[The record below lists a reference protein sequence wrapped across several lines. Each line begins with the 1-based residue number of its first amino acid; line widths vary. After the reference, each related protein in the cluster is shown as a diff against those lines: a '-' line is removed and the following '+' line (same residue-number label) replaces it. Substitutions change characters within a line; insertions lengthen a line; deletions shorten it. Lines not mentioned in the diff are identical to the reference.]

1 MAILTINHYINE
13 ANSFITDIRNNRNGY
28 YMFAAA
34 SQPWTNSEG
43 NNDDASILAA
53 NNSVAQVEQSI
64 YRDIL
69 YGKLLKDEDVNHL
82 IPRYN
87 WETDTVYSVY
97 DQTDANLYSKQFFVV
112 TDKYEVYKC
121 IDNNNGAN
129 SYVKPTLTTSS
140 GTFKTGDGYVWKYM
154 YTIDSAS
161 NTKFTTS
168 GYIPVV
174 TNTAVQGNTIP
185 GSIDVIKITD
195 GGNSYYVYESG
206 YISGMVNP
214 FTVQLSANTS
224 GIDNY
229 YVNSSIYLKSGFGAG
244 QVREISSSNGVSKQ
258 IFVSDPFTLH
268 TRLDLANVVGT
279 IIPGYLATQSYD
291 IISYLYPQGYFN
303 VNAPVAQSDTGI
315 TGTIVAS
322 NSSVIQVTK
331 YYNNQTKFSNN
342 YPIVDTTQ
350 SGTLKTGTVSV
361 GNVGACNLAI
371 IISNG
376 TGYVANATVTISNNG
391 PTGTGAT
398 ANTQANSTGKIAAIN
413 ISNVGSGYFDQ
424 PSLTISAPTA
434 QTFNANTSVTGGT
447 GSGSNNIITFPTW
460 LSDITLSGATA
471 SGYNNNDIITIK
483 TPTVGATNAT
493 VTFTTNSTGGN
504 ITFIIANSG
513 SGFVIGSIPVS
524 NISIT
529 NATGGTATGNST
541 VTYLVANARSAADVF
556 VINDLITYTTNTG
569 NVAIGGLSS
578 GSSYYIEFANSS
590 VIALKST
597 ITGTR
602 IPLTK
607 GANQTGH
614 VLQGQTATAV
624 MYCDNQLVYGSNTQ
638 LNSTA
643 NGYANGDYIRVG
655 ANTTSNIRRVIN
667 NVNTTLVA
675 VDFPFSNS
683 FAATGSLDTIS
694 FSGGTASGYNNNDII
709 VIKSPIVGST
719 NATVTF
725 TTNSTGGSLTL
736 TIANTG
742 SEFLLGNVP
751 VSNIAITNS
760 TGGTATGNST
770 VTYFIANV
778 SSANS
783 HYKMPV
789 VAEPTLVFDYTVSG
803 YISNTNL
810 NSVKIALANNPSLPG
825 IYFTVGEKVNMVD
838 SSLVNQGA
846 NGVVAYANSSTA
858 ILSGVLG
865 TWLANS
871 GGTHFFVSG
880 ESSLQLSQIELI
892 ETNPN
897 ITVNNPIGDF
907 KLGYPI
913 FFKDSFGFVSNA
925 MIVAKM
931 NLPNDQTEYQIGPT
945 VKITGDGSN
954 AVAIAIV
961 NTGINSVYDI
971 VGVDIINPGFGYTR
985 ANISIYSNTGFGLV
999 GGATARPII
1008 SPVYGHGYD
1017 AVSELGG
1024 RYVGIN
1030 AKFDTISNESY
1041 EFLPYASYRKVGI
1054 LQNPQFKDIRVTL
1067 TDFDRINLN
1076 LTNKITTNP
1085 NTSITNWIPDEAV
1098 YQTTS
1103 NTTLAINYSV
1113 SNGTFNI
1120 GDSVYNNT
1128 APTVNG
1134 IVTFAN
1140 STTVILTLSNT
1151 LPASVTASFNA
1162 NTGVIGA
1169 VANTS
1174 NNTIQIGSNA
1184 TYLSTNNLITY
1195 KVSTGNTVIS
1205 GLSNNGQYYIQ
1216 FANATH
1222 IALKSSIS
1230 SNTRLTLVPS
1240 SITET
1245 GHVFTAGYLIGNRLI
1260 SNTANANIDAAY
1272 PIVSLTNVSASG
1284 IVVYGNSSF
1293 LQLKN
1298 VKGSF
1303 TQNSTFNGIA
1313 GVYSNTA
1320 AFVTSANTIYF
1331 PVGNSAEIITQ
1342 SNSGSIGVITSIVNN
1357 TVYFMSNVVG
1367 QFADGD
1373 VMYDSIVNAYAT
1385 VGDIYTANGTKD
1397 ISASFGNRFNQ
1408 TARITL
1414 TANTGAFVNNE
1425 YVKQDVSLATG
1436 RVVSSTNEKDLVVS
1450 SMSPANSFVIGQT
1463 VTDTTTNANGICT
1476 FANSTYLKLTA
1487 VSQNL
1492 SFGNTHTINNGSG
1505 STATINNVFP
1515 VLILNDV
1522 SDVNNFQV
1530 ANAIIG
1536 NTSGASGVSNN
1547 YLLFKNPDLVRDS
1560 GKLIYS
1566 ESFAPVTRSPT
1577 TKEEFKLV
1585 IKF

>member
-28 YMFAAA
+28 YMFASA

-64 YRDIL
+64 YRDLL

-82 IPRYN
+82 APRYN
-87 WETDTVYSVY
+87 WTIDTIYDVY
-97 DQTDANLYSKQFFVV
+97 DQNDANLYSKQFFVV

-121 IDNNNGAN
+121 IDNNNRAN

-154 YTIDSAS
+154 YTIDSTS

-214 FTVQLSANTS
+214 YTVQLSANTS
-224 GIDNY
+224 GVDNY

-258 IFVSDPFTLH
+258 IFVTNPFTLH

-371 IISNG
+371 ITSNG
-376 TGYVANATVTISNNG
+376 SGYTANATVTISNNG
-391 PTGTGAT
+391 PTGVGAV
-398 ANTQANSTGKIAAIN
+398 ANAQANSTGKITSIN
-413 ISNVGSGYFDQ
+413 ISNVGFGYFDQ

-434 QTFNANTSVTGGT
+434 QTFNADTAVTGGT
-447 GSGSNNIITFPTW
+447 GSGSNNIINLTR
-460 LSDITLSGATA
+460 LDNISLSGGTA
-471 SGYNNNDIITIK
+471 LGYNNNDIITVK
-483 TPTVGATNAT
+483 SVTTNAT

-504 ITFIIANSG
+504 IAFTITNAG
-513 SGFVIGSIPVS
+513 SGFNLVGTIPVS
-524 NISIT
+524 NIAIT
-529 NATGGTATGNST
+529 NATGGTAAGNST
-541 VTYLVANARSAADVF
+541 VTYLVANVTSVSNAF

-578 GSSYYIEFANSS
+578 GSSYYIEFANST
-590 VIALKST
+590 VIALKPT

-602 IPLTK
+602 ITLTK

-614 VLQGQTATAV
+614 ILQGQTATAV

-638 LNSTA
+638 LNSAA
-643 NGYANGDYIRVG
+643 NGYANGEYIRVG

-667 NVNTTLVA
+667 NVNTTVIA

-683 FAATGSLDTIS
+683 FSATGSLATIS

-709 VIKSPIVGST
+709 IIKSPIVGST
-719 NATVTF
+719 NARATF

-742 SEFLLGNVP
+742 SGFLLGNVP

-760 TGGTATGNST
+760 TGGTATGNSA
-770 VTYFIANV
+770 VTYFVANV
-778 SSANS
+778 DSANS

-789 VAEPTLVFDYTVSG
+789 VAEPTLVFDYNVSG

-810 NSVKIALANNPSLPG
+810 NSVKIALTNSSLSG
-825 IYFTVGEKVNMVD
+825 VYFTVGEKVNMVD

-846 NGVVAYANSSTA
+846 NGIIAYANSSTA

-871 GGTHFFVSG
+871 GGNQFYVSG
-880 ESSLQLSQIELI
+880 ESSLQRSQIVSI

-897 ITVNNPIGDF
+897 ITINNPVGDY

-931 NLPNDQTEYQIGPT
+931 DLPNDQTEYQIGPT

-954 AVAIAIV
+954 AAAIAIV
-961 NTGINSVYDI
+961 NTAANSVYDI
-971 VGVDIINPGFGYTR
+971 VGVDIINPGSGYTR

-1041 EFLPYASYRKVGI
+1041 EFLPYGSYRKVGI

-1067 TDFDRINLN
+1067 TDFDRVNLN

-1085 NTSITNWIPDEAV
+1085 NTSINNWIPNEAV

-1103 NTTLAINYSV
+1103 NTTLAINYSL

-1120 GDSVYNNT
+1120 GDSVYNNV

-1134 IVTFAN
+1134 TVTFAN

-1162 NTGVIGA
+1162 NTDVIGA
-1169 VANTS
+1169 VANIS

-1195 KVSTGNTVIS
+1195 KVSTGNTAIG

-1240 SITET
+1240 SISET
-1245 GHVFTAGYLIGNRLI
+1245 GHIFTAGYLIGNRLI
-1260 SNTANANIDAAY
+1260 SSTANANIDAAY
-1272 PIVSLTNVSASG
+1272 PIISLSNVSASG

-1293 LQLKN
+1293 LQLKS

-1303 TQNSTFNGIA
+1303 TQNSAFNGIV

-1385 VGDIYTANGTKD
+1385 VADIYTANGTKD
-1397 ISASFGNRFNQ
+1397 VSASFGNRFNQ

-1414 TANTGAFVNNE
+1414 TANTRAFIDNE
-1425 YVKQDVSLATG
+1425 YVKQDITLATA
-1436 RVVSSTNEKDLVVS
+1436 RVVSSTYEKDLVVS

-1492 SFGNTHTINNGSG
+1492 SFSNTHTINNGSG

-1522 SDVNNFQV
+1522 SDINNFQV
-1530 ANAIIG
+1530 ANAIVGSI
-1536 NTSGASGVSNN
+1536 SGASGISNN
-1547 YLLFKNPDLVRDS
+1547 YLLFKYPDLVRDS

-1566 ESFAPVTRSPT
+1566 ESFAPVTRSPS

>member
-28 YMFAAA
+28 YMFASA

-64 YRDIL
+64 YRDLL

-82 IPRYN
+82 APRYN
-87 WETDTVYSVY
+87 WTINTIYDVY
-97 DQTDANLYSKQFFVV
+97 DQNDANLYSKQFFVV

-121 IDNNNGAN
+121 IDNNNRAN
-129 SYVKPTLTTSS
+129 SYVKPTLTTPS

-154 YTIDSAS
+154 YTIDSSS

-168 GYIPVV
+168 GYIPVA

-185 GSIDVIKITD
+185 GSIDVIKITN

-214 FTVQLSANTS
+214 YTVQLSANTS
-224 GIDNY
+224 GVDNY

-258 IFVSDPFTLH
+258 IFVTNPFTLH

-371 IISNG
+371 ITSNG
-376 TGYVANATVTISNNG
+376 SGYTANATVTISNNG
-391 PTGTGAT
+391 PTGVGAV
-398 ANTQANSTGKIAAIN
+398 ANAQANSAGKIASIN
-413 ISNVGSGYFDQ
+413 ISNVGFGYFDQ

-434 QTFNANTSVTGGT
+434 QTFNANTAVANGT
-447 GSGSNNIITFPTW
+447 GSGSNNVINLTRLDNI
-460 LSDITLSGATA
+460 SLSGGTA
-471 SGYNNNDIITIK
+471 LGYNNNDIITVK
-483 TPTVGATNAT
+483 SVTTNAT

-504 ITFIIANSG
+504 IAFTITNAG
-513 SGFVIGSIPVS
+513 SGFDLVGTIPVS
-524 NISIT
+524 NIAIT
-529 NATGGTATGNST
+529 NATGGTAAGNST
-541 VTYLVANARSAADVF
+541 VTYLVANVTSVSNAF

-578 GSSYYIEFANSS
+578 GSSYYIEFANST
-590 VIALKST
+590 VIALKPT

-602 IPLTK
+602 IALTK

-643 NGYANGDYIRVG
+643 NGYANGEYIRVG

-667 NVNTTLVA
+667 NVNTTVIA

-683 FAATGSLDTIS
+683 FSATGSLDTIN

-709 VIKSPIVGST
+709 TIKSPIVGST
-719 NATVTF
+719 NARATF

-742 SEFLLGNVP
+742 SGFLLGNVP

-770 VTYFIANV
+770 VTYFVANV

-789 VAEPTLVFDYTVSG
+789 VAEPTLVFDYNVTG

-810 NSVKIALANNPSLPG
+810 NSVKIAITNSSLSG
-825 IYFTVGEKVNMVD
+825 VYFTVGEKVNMVD

-846 NGVVAYANSSTA
+846 NGIIAYANSSTA

-871 GGTHFFVSG
+871 SGNQFYVSG
-880 ESSLQLSQIELI
+880 ESSLQRSQIVSI

-897 ITVNNPIGDF
+897 ITINNPVGDY

-931 NLPNDQTEYQIGPT
+931 DLPNDQTEYQIGPT

-954 AVAIAIV
+954 AAAIAIV
-961 NTGINSVYDI
+961 NTAANSVYDI
-971 VGVDIINPGFGYTR
+971 IGVDIINPGSGYTR
-985 ANISIYSNTGFGLV
+985 ANIAIYSNTGFGLV

-1030 AKFDTISNESY
+1030 VKFDTISNESY
-1041 EFLPYASYRKVGI
+1041 EFLPYGSYRKVGI
-1054 LQNPQFKDIRVTL
+1054 LENPQFKDIRVTL
-1067 TDFDRINLN
+1067 TDFDRVNFTLN
-1076 LTNKITTNP
+1076 A
-1085 NTSITNWIPDEAV
+1085 SS
-1098 YQTTS
+1098 YS
-1103 NTTLAINYSV
+1103 TTLGWTPGEVVVQS
-1113 SNGTFNI
+1113 
-1120 GDSVYNNT
+1120 
-1128 APTVNG
+1128 
-1134 IVTFAN
+1134 
-1140 STTVILTLSNT
+1140 
-1151 LPASVTASFNA
+1151 
-1162 NTGVIGA
+1162 
-1169 VANTS
+1169 
-1174 NNTIQIGSNA
+1174 
-1184 TYLSTNNLITY
+1184 STN
-1195 KVSTGNTVIS
+1195 
-1205 GLSNNGQYYIQ
+1205 
-1216 FANATH
+1216 A
-1222 IALKSSIS
+1222 
-1230 SNTRLTLVPS
+1230 
-1240 SITET
+1240 
-1245 GHVFTAGYLIGNRLI
+1245 AG
-1260 SNTANANIDAAY
+1260 
-1272 PIVSLTNVSASG
+1272 V
-1284 IVVYGNSSF
+1284 VVYGNSSF

-1298 VKGSF
+1298 VKKTFNVSNTIYGYYS
-1303 TQNSTFNGIA
+1303 NSTANVI
-1313 GVYSNTA
+1313 T
-1320 AFVTSANTIYF
+1320 ANTIYF
-1331 PVGNSAEIITQ
+1331 PVGNSAQITTQ
-1342 SNSGSIGVITSIVNN
+1342 SNSGSIGVITSVVNN

-1373 VMYDSIVNAYAT
+1373 VMYDSIANAYAT
-1385 VGDIYTANGTKD
+1385 VADIYTANGTKD
-1397 ISASFGNRFNQ
+1397 VSASFGNRFNQ

-1414 TANTGAFVNNE
+1414 TANTRAFIDNE
-1425 YVKQDVSLATG
+1425 YVKQNITLATA
-1436 RVVSSTNEKDLVVS
+1436 RVVSSTYEKDLVVS

-1492 SFGNTHTINNGSG
+1492 SFSNTHTINNGSG

-1522 SDVNNFQV
+1522 SDINNFQV
-1530 ANAIIG
+1530 ANAIVGSI
-1536 NTSGASGVSNN
+1536 SGASGISNN
-1547 YLLFKNPDLVRDS
+1547 YLLFKYPDLVRDS

-1566 ESFAPVTRSPT
+1566 ESFAPVTRSPS

>member
-28 YMFAAA
+28 YMFASG
-34 SQPWTNSEG
+34 SQPWTDSEG
-43 NNDDASILAA
+43 NDDDASILAA

-87 WETDTVYSVY
+87 WETDTVYNVY

-129 SYVKPTLTTSS
+129 SYVKPTLTTPS

-168 GYIPVV
+168 NYIPVV
-174 TNTAVQGNTIP
+174 TNTAVQGNTTA
-185 GSIDVIKITD
+185 GSIDVIKITN
-195 GGNSYYVYESG
+195 GGNSYYVYENG
-206 YISGMVNP
+206 YISGMVNAIA
-214 FTVQLSANTS
+214 VQLSVNS
-224 GIDNY
+224 SSIDNY
-229 YVNSSIYLKSGFGAG
+229 YTNSSIYLKSGFGAG
-244 QVREISSSNGVSKQ
+244 QVREISSSNGASKQ
-258 IFVSDPFTLH
+258 ISVSQPFILH

-279 IIPGYLATQSYD
+279 IIPGYLATQPYD
-291 IISYLYPQGYFN
+291 VINYLYPQGYFN

-331 YYNNQTKFSNN
+331 YYNTETKFSNN
-342 YPIVDTTQ
+342 YPIIDTTQ

-371 IISNG
+371 ITSNG
-376 TGYVANATVTISNNG
+376 SGYTTNATVTISNNG
-391 PTGTGAT
+391 STGVGAT
-398 ANTQANSTGKIAAIN
+398 ANAQANSTGKITAIN
-413 ISNVGSGYFDQ
+413 ISNVGSGYFIS
-424 PSLTISAPTA
+424 PTVIISAPTA
-434 QTFNANTSVTGGT
+434 QTFNANTAVTGGT
-447 GSGSNNIITFPTW
+447 GSGSNNVINLTRLDNI
-460 LSDITLSGATA
+460 SLSGGTA
-471 SGYNNNDIITIK
+471 LGYDNNDIITVK
-483 TPTVGATNAT
+483 SVTTNAT

-504 ITFIIANSG
+504 LAFTITNAG
-513 SGFVIGSIPVS
+513 SGFDLVGTIPVS
-524 NISIT
+524 NIAIT

-541 VTYLVANARSAADVF
+541 VTYLVANVTSVSNAF

-569 NVAIGGLSS
+569 NTAIGGLSS
-578 GSSYYIEFANSS
+578 GSSYYIEFANST
-590 VIALKST
+590 VVALKPT

-602 IPLTK
+602 ITLTK

-614 VLQGQTATAV
+614 ILQGQTATAV

-643 NGYANGDYIRVG
+643 NGYANGEYIRVG

-667 NVNTTLVA
+667 NVNTTVIA
-675 VDFPFSNS
+675 VDFPFGNS
-683 FAATGSLDTIS
+683 FTATGSLDTIA
-694 FSGGTASGYNNNDII
+694 FSGGTASGYNNNDIV

-719 NATVTF
+719 NARVTF

-742 SEFLLGNVP
+742 SGFLLGNVP

-789 VAEPTLVFDYTVSG
+789 VAEPTLVFDYNVSG

-810 NSVKIALANNPSLPG
+810 NSVKIALTNSSLAS
-825 IYFTVGEKVNMVD
+825 IYFTVGEKVNMTN
-838 SSLVNQGA
+838 SSRVNQGA
-846 NGVVAYANSSTA
+846 NGIVAYANSSTA

-871 GGTHFFVSG
+871 GGTQFFVSG
-880 ESSLQLSQIELI
+880 ESSLQLSQIVLI
-892 ETNPN
+892 ETSPN
-897 ITVNNPIGDF
+897 ITISNPIGDF

-913 FFKDSFGFVSNA
+913 LFKDTFGFVGNA
-925 MIVAKM
+925 VITSKIS
-931 NLPNDQTEYQIGPT
+931 LPNDQTEYQIGPT
-945 VKITGDGSN
+945 IKITGDGSN
-954 AVAIAIV
+954 AAAIAIV
-961 NTGINSVYDI
+961 NTAANSVYDI
-971 VGVDIINPGFGYTR
+971 VGVDIINPGSGYTQ
-985 ANISIYSNTGFGLV
+985 ANIAIYSNTGIGLV

-1041 EFLPYASYRKVGI
+1041 EFLPYGSYRKVGI
-1054 LQNPQFKDIRVTL
+1054 LENPQFKDIRVTL
-1067 TDFDRINLN
+1067 TDFDRVNFTL
-1076 LTNKITTNP
+1076 
-1085 NTSITNWIPDEAV
+1085 NTSS
-1098 YQTTS
+1098 YS
-1103 NTTLAINYSV
+1103 TTLGWTPGEVVVQS
-1113 SNGTFNI
+1113 
-1120 GDSVYNNT
+1120 
-1128 APTVNG
+1128 
-1134 IVTFAN
+1134 
-1140 STTVILTLSNT
+1140 
-1151 LPASVTASFNA
+1151 
-1162 NTGVIGA
+1162 
-1169 VANTS
+1169 
-1174 NNTIQIGSNA
+1174 
-1184 TYLSTNNLITY
+1184 STN
-1195 KVSTGNTVIS
+1195 
-1205 GLSNNGQYYIQ
+1205 
-1216 FANATH
+1216 A
-1222 IALKSSIS
+1222 
-1230 SNTRLTLVPS
+1230 
-1240 SITET
+1240 
-1245 GHVFTAGYLIGNRLI
+1245 AG
-1260 SNTANANIDAAY
+1260 
-1272 PIVSLTNVSASG
+1272 V
-1284 IVVYGNSSF
+1284 VVYGNSSF

-1298 VKGSF
+1298 VKRTFNISNTIYGYYS
-1303 TQNSTFNGIA
+1303 NSTANVNA
-1313 GVYSNTA
+1313 
-1320 AFVTSANTIYF
+1320 ANTIYF
-1331 PVGNSAEIITQ
+1331 PVGNSAQITTQ

-1373 VMYDSIVNAYAT
+1373 IMYDSIVNAYAT
-1385 VGDIYTANGTKD
+1385 VTDIYTANGTKD
-1397 ISASFGNRFNQ
+1397 VSASFGNRFNQ

-1414 TANTGAFVNNE
+1414 TANTGQFVDNE

-1436 RVVSSTNEKDLVVS
+1436 RVVSSTYEKDLVVS

-1463 VTDTTTNANGICT
+1463 ITDTTTNANGICT

-1487 VSQNL
+1487 VSQTL

-1522 SDVNNFQV
+1522 SDINNFQV

-1536 NTSGASGVSNN
+1536 NTSGATGTCNN